1 MFKKISGLALVA
13 GTVMLVSGVA
23 HANGNGNGPSWFTAP
38 SSGQFDVAGV
48 VSARCAIEVNDLSTT
63 LDLQTGETGAQVAI
77 IKESC
82 NSGAGYT
89 ISFSSA
95 NGGDMVHETD
105 SFLRVDYAF
114 NYDTVSGGDLAGG
127 ATLSRAGL
135 EFQRA
140 HAVTIDVTGDYELQ
154 SGNYADIV
162 TVTIAA
168 N

>member
-48 VSARCAIEVNDLSTT
+48 VSARCAIEVVDLSTS

-89 ISFSSA
+89 VSFSSA

-105 SFLRVDYAF
+105 SLLRVDYAF

-140 HAVTIDVTGDYELQ
+140 HAVTIDVAGDYERQ
-154 SGNYADIV
+154 AGNYADIV

>member
-1 MFKKISGLALVA
+1 MFKKLSGLALVA
-13 GTVMLVSGVA
+13 GTLMLVSGVA
-23 HANGNGNGPSWFTAP
+23 QADGGGNAPSWFNAAA
-38 SSGQFDVAGV
+38 SGQFDVAGV
-48 VSARCAIEVNDLSTT
+48 VSARCAIEVNDLSAT
-63 LDLQTGETGAQVAI
+63 LDLQTGETGAQIAI

-82 NSGAGYT
+82 NSGSGYT

-95 NGGDMVHETD
+95 NGGDMVHEGD
-105 SFLRVDYAF
+105 SSLKVDYGF

-140 HAVTIDVTGDYELQ
+140 HAVTIDVEGDYERQ
-154 SGNYADIV
+154 AGNYADIV

>member
-13 GTVMLVSGVA
+13 GTFMLVSGVA
-23 HANGNGNGPSWFTAP
+23 QANGNGVPSWFTAP
-38 SSGQFDVAGV
+38 ASGQFDVAGV
-48 VSARCAIEVNDLSTT
+48 VSARCAIQVEDLSTT

-82 NSGAGYT
+82 NSGSGYT
-89 ISFSSA
+89 VSFSSA

-105 SFLRVDYAF
+105 SSLKVDYGF

-140 HAVTIDVTGDYELQ
+140 HAVTIDVTGDYERQ
-154 SGNYADIV
+154 AGNYADIV